1 MGVREGVDGVLEV
14 GRGFEGCGGGGGGEE
29 GDGEREEVGGG
40 GGGGVVVS
48 GGGGG
53 SAAAARG
60 RHCGFAVR
68 LGFEMERREAD
79 RFGGEFGKCE

>member
-1 MGVREGVDGVLEV
+1 MGVREGVDRVLEV
-14 GRGFEGCGGGGGGEE
+14 GRGFEGCGGGGGEE

-60 RHCGFAVR
+60 RHCGEILW
-68 LGFEMERREAD
+68 LGFEMGRREAD
-79 RFGGEFGKCE
+79 RFGVPDEAW